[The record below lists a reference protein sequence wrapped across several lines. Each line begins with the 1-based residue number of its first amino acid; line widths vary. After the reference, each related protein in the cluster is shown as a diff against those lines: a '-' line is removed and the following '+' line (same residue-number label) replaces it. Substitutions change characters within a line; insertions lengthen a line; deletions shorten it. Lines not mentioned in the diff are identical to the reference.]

1 MMTIRKPRILKKLHK
16 NIESKH
22 HETINEYI
30 KCAFDGAKKTKQ
42 TTTFMFVSVMHPSVC
57 VCLCSCACVFV
68 CVCERERAFS
78 KVQEGSELKKRVEGS
93 ELITHLRPKTS
104 NVCKMASAACRKLTL
119 ELSSRDLMRAHCYW
133 QDGHPD
139 MERTDINGCK
149 MRMHAGKQL
158 SHKCR
163 DC

>member
-1 MMTIRKPRILKKLHK
+1 MQQKKQKK
-16 NIESKH
+16 NQKLSCLYQSC
-22 HETINEYI
+22 T
-30 KCAFDGAKKTKQ
+30 Q
-42 TTTFMFVSVMHPSVC
+42 VC
-57 VCLCSCACVFV
+57 VYVCVRVRVCLCACV
-68 CVCERERAFS
+68 RERAFS
-78 KVQEGSELKKRVEGS
+78 KVHEGSELRRKKKRVEGN

-119 ELSSRDLMRAHCYW
+119 ELSSRDLMSAHCCW
-133 QDGHPD
+133 QDGHPG

-158 SHKCR
+158 SRKCR